1 VEEEKLDDYS
11 SVLDKVGGINYDE
24 EFKMTLS
31 WESSNHFNVVII
43 QDGTFAFIYR
53 DHS

>member
-1 VEEEKLDDYS
+1 VDNVPGSNL
-11 SVLDKVGGINYDE
+11 DE

-43 QDGTFAFIYR
+43 QDGTVVFIYR
-53 DHS
+53 DQNEVSSDMKQMIAV